1 MKRTRSSIT
10 DVDLIKGI
18 HYDDTKFADTLADI
32 EKAYKI
38 INHVVNK

>member
-18 HYDDTKFADTLADI
+18 HYDENKFADTLVDI
-32 EKAYKI
+32 EKAFKV
-38 INHVVNK
+38 INHILNK